1 MALNEKFAR
10 IYGRVIFEHIW
21 IASSSADTRK
31 IKIFVRDNS
40 IRRRIFRDALK
51 PRLKLYV
58 IYYLLSCIVQ
68 EVMELSFAVLTGK
81 NRLWI
86 LQLLLRPYQ
95 RTTKKCLWPLFL
107 VSFIALLLSW
117 TSSAEKNWPPKTET
131 GILLFSDFFH
141 RGGMGRISNF
151 SSLFLFVSSVTRER
165 AHHGSLRPFV
175 EEKRHDK
182 IWSSFDQPTTKNL
195 SSSSRLLYRRELIIV
210 TIVPFFVHV
219 LFDTLC
225 SITDEK
231 RFPTVG

>member
-131 GILLFSDFFH
+131 GILLFSDFFPP
-141 RGGMGRISNF
+141 RGKWGEFQISLLSFF
-151 SSLFLFVSSVTRER
+151 SSLPSRENER
-165 AHHGSLRPFV
+165 ITVPFV
-175 EEKRHDK
+175 P
-182 IWSSFDQPTTKNL
+182 SSRKNDTTKFDP
-195 SSSSRLLYRRELIIV
+195 V
-210 TIVPFFVHV
+210 TINQRLKTSPPV
-219 LFDTLC
+219 LDYYTA
-225 SITDEK
+225 
-231 RFPTVG
+231 GN

>member
-86 LQLLLRPYQ
+86 LQLLLRLYQ
-95 RTTKKCLWPLFL
+95 RTTKKCL
-107 VSFIALLLSW
+107 
-117 TSSAEKNWPPKTET
+117 
-131 GILLFSDFFH
+131 
-141 RGGMGRISNF
+141 
-151 SSLFLFVSSVTRER
+151 
-165 AHHGSLRPFV
+165 
-175 EEKRHDK
+175 
-182 IWSSFDQPTTKNL
+182 
-195 SSSSRLLYRRELIIV
+195 
-210 TIVPFFVHV
+210 
-219 LFDTLC
+219 
-225 SITDEK
+225 
-231 RFPTVG
+231 